1 MPGVE
6 LKLVTLDGTV
16 AGPGEEGEIRAK
28 APQLM
33 RGYLD
38 SSLDADAFDEDGW
51 FRTGDLGQLDAD
63 GYVIITGRLKDIIIR
78 NVENI
83 SAKEVEDLLFEH
95 PQVADVAVI
104 GLPDERT
111 GERVV
116 AVVVTAEGQDPISFE
131 TDEGAPAGQGPP
143 QAGLPEQLEFV
154 DVLPRNP
161 TGKVVKYEL
170 RDQFGD

>member
-6 LKLVTLDGTV
+6 LKLVKLDGTV
-16 AGPGEEGEIRAK
+16 AGPDEEGEIRAK
-28 APQLM
+28 APQMM

-51 FRTGDLGQLDAD
+51 FRTGDLGEQDAE
-63 GYVIITGRLKDIIIR
+63 GNLIITGRLKDIIIR
-78 NVENI
+78 NMENI

-95 PQVADVAVI
+95 PQVGDVAVI

-116 AVVVTAEGQDPISFE
+116 AIVVTAEGQDPISFE
-131 TDEGAPAGQGPP
+131 TMKEHLLAKGLRK
-143 QAGLPEQLEFV
+143 QALPEQLEFM

-170 RDQFGD
+170 RDQFAD